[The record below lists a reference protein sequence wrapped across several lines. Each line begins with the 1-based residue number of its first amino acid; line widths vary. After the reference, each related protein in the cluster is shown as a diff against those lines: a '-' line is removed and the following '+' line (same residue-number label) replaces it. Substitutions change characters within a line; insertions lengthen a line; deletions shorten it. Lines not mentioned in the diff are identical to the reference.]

1 MLEDQIFCPS
11 CDAETEHATIKSGQ
25 ESLVRCEECGTVQ
38 SVQKERERLTT
49 LKVIVNKGD
58 VSKPYH
64 IKIPAREVL
73 RVGEELLVDDES
85 QDVVLTEIASL
96 ETDRRVE
103 SAPAED
109 IKTAWARAIDEVDVK
124 ISVYRKGLTRSLKT
138 NTSGDE
144 VFELGEVREVEG
156 IKFKIVKIKLRN
168 EGFADNA
175 KAKDI
180 TRVWG
185 REL

>member
-11 CDAETEHATIKSGQ
+11 CGTETEHAIIKSGQ

-38 SVQKERERLTT
+38 SVQRERERLTT

-58 VSKPYH
+58 VSKSYH
-64 IKIPAREVL
+64 IKIPAKEVL
-73 RVGEELLVDDES
+73 KVGEELLVDDEL
-85 QDVVLTEIASL
+85 QDVVLTEITSL

-103 SAPAED
+103 TAHAED
-109 IKTAWARAIDEVDVK
+109 IKTAWARAIDEVDLK
-124 ISVYRKGLTRSLKT
+124 ISVYRKGLTRPLKT
-138 NTSGDE
+138 TTAGDE
-144 VFELGEVREVEG
+144 AFELGEVREVDG
-156 IKFKIVKIKLRN
+156 VKFKVVKIKLRD
-168 EGFADNA
+168 EGFADMA